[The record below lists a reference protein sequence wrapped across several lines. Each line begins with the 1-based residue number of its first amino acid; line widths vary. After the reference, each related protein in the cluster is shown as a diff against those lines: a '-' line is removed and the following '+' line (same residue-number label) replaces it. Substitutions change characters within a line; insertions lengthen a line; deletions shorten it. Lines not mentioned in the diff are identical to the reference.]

1 MRAAKESI
9 EIRRCWQAGLTLSQA
24 SKRLKQRGF
33 YDTVLLIKEWR
44 IMKKV
49 FGCASANVSY
59 VNGYCPPTA
68 KPAKRQYDA
77 AELNQLVTAPMY
89 GSTYGNWLGITG
101 PGARLKEIIKT

>member
-1 MRAAKESI
+1 MQEKIS
-9 EIRRCWQAGLTLSQA
+9 IRRCWQAGLTLSQA
-24 SKRLKQRGF
+24 SKRLKSRGF
-33 YDTVLLIKEWR
+33 HDTALLIKEWR

-59 VNGYCPPTA
+59 VNGYGPPVPP
-68 KPAKRQYDA
+68 KPFGTERKYSE

-101 PGARLKEIIKT
+101 PGALLRKIINT